1 MTANLTRI
9 PFESQPAQ
17 VPAVPRPNCTLCGV
31 RGAVLYGE
39 LRDRLFSAPGVW
51 RLKQCG
57 NPACGLI
64 WLDPQPR
71 EEHLGL
77 LYRDYYTHGVS
88 EAQSSFADFAARALR
103 YAFRLTSATVL
114 RATVIIK
121 QRKRFERLFVEGLEP
136 GDLLEVGCGAGKRLP
151 LFRGLGW
158 RVTGQEV
165 DAAAAEEARR
175 TSAGEVYIGP
185 VTDLAARGRRFDA
198 IVMNHVLEH
207 VLRPVDL
214 LKTSLAMLRPGG
226 TLICVTPNALS
237 SGHRAHGVNW
247 MALDPPRHLTIFAP
261 STLRTAASMAGACQA
276 DVTTSC
282 ANAQAFAVGSLEI
295 ASKGR
300 YDMNRRPAW
309 RSEIV
314 SVLAQLRALRAFRRD
329 PWSGDEL
336 ILRCRA

>member
-1 MTANLTRI
+1 MHI
-9 PFESQPAQ
+9 ESQTGQ
-17 VPAVPRPNCTLCGV
+17 LRTISRPNCMLCGTT
-31 RGAVLYGE
+31 GAVLYGE
-39 LRDRLFSAPGVW
+39 LRDRLFSVPGVW
-51 RLKQCG
+51 QLKQCG
-57 NPACGLI
+57 DLDCGLV

-71 EEHLGL
+71 EEHMGL

-88 EAQSSFADFAARALR
+88 EAESGLAACAARVLR
-103 YAFRLTSATVL
+103 YAFRLTSAIAL
-114 RATVIIK
+114 RATPII
-121 QRKRFERLFVEGLEP
+121 QERKRFQRLFVENLKP

-151 LFRGLGW
+151 LFKALGW

-175 TSAGEVYIGP
+175 TSAAELYVGP
-185 VTDLAARGRRFDA
+185 VTDLAAQGRRFDA

-214 LKTSLAMLRPGG
+214 LKMCLAMLRPGG
-226 TLICVTPNALS
+226 TLVCVTPNARS
-237 SGHRAHGVNW
+237 WGHRAHGPNW
-247 MALDPPRHLTIFAP
+247 MGLDPPRHVTIFTP
-261 STLRTAASMAGACQA
+261 STLRTAASLAGAFQA

-282 ANAQAFAVGSLEI
+282 ANVQAFAVGSLEI

-300 YDMNRRPAW
+300 HDMSRRPAW

-314 SVLAQLRALRAFRRD
+314 SVLAQFRALRAFRRD

-336 ILRCRA
+336 ILHCRA

>member
-1 MTANLTRI
+1 MHI
-9 PFESQPAQ
+9 ESQTGQ
-17 VPAVPRPNCTLCGV
+17 LRTISRPSCMLCGTT
-31 RGAVLYGE
+31 GAVLYGE
-39 LRDRLFSAPGVW
+39 LRDRLFSVPGVW
-51 RLKQCG
+51 QLKQCG
-57 NPACGLI
+57 NLDCGLV

-71 EEHLGL
+71 EEHMSL

-88 EAQSSFADFAARALR
+88 EAESGLVACAARALR
-103 YAFRLTSATVL
+103 YAFRFTSATAL
-114 RATVIIK
+114 RATPII
-121 QRKRFERLFVEGLEP
+121 QERKRFQRLFVEDLKP

-151 LFRGLGW
+151 LFQALGW

-175 TSAGEVYIGP
+175 TSATEVYVGP
-185 VTDLAARGRRFDA
+185 VTDLAAQGRRFDA

-214 LKTSLAMLRPGG
+214 LKMCLAMLRPGG
-226 TLICVTPNALS
+226 TLVCVTPNARS
-237 SGHRAHGVNW
+237 WGHRAHGLNW
-247 MALDPPRHLTIFAP
+247 MGLDPPRHVTIFTP
-261 STLRTAASMAGACQA
+261 STLRTAASMAGAFQA

-282 ANAQAFAVGSLEI
+282 ANVQAFAVGSLEI

-300 YDMNRRPAW
+300 HDMSRRPAW

-314 SVLAQLRALRAFRRD
+314 SVLAQFRALRAFRRD

-336 ILRCRA
+336 ILHCRA

>member
-1 MTANLTRI
+1 MHV
-9 PFESQPAQ
+9 ESQTGQ
-17 VPAVPRPNCTLCGV
+17 LGLVSRPNCTLCGTI
-31 RGAVLYGE
+31 GAVLYGD

-51 RLKQCG
+51 QLRQCG
-57 NPACGLI
+57 NPDCGLI

-71 EEHLGL
+71 EEHIGL

-88 EAQSSFADFAARALR
+88 EAQSGLAPCVARALR
-103 YAFRLTSATVL
+103 YAFRLTSATAL
-114 RATVIIK
+114 RATPIIRE
-121 QRKRFERLFVEGLEP
+121 RKRFERLFVEGLKP

-151 LFRGLGW
+151 LFQALGW

-175 TSAGEVYIGP
+175 TSAAEFYIGP
-185 VTDLAARGRRFDA
+185 VADLAAQGRCFDA

-214 LKTSLAMLRPGG
+214 LKTCMAMLRPGG
-226 TLICVTPNALS
+226 TLVCVTPNARS
-237 SGHRAHGVNW
+237 WGHRVHGLNW
-247 MALDPPRHLTIFAP
+247 MALDPPRHVTIFSP
-261 STLRTAASMAGACQA
+261 STLRTAASMAGAFRA

-300 YDMNRRPAW
+300 YDMSRRPAW
-309 RSEIV
+309 RSEIL
-314 SVLAQLRALRAFRRD
+314 SMLAQFRALKEFRRN
-329 PWSGDEL
+329 PSSGDEL
-336 ILRCRA
+336 ILRCCA